1 MNSFKKYSGLL
12 GWILLC
18 VIAGVIGAYF
28 DPGIWYETIEKPS
41 FTPPNWVFPIVWP
54 LLYLLMAIAAWLI
67 WKDFGFTKARR
78 PLQWFGLQLALNAA
92 WSWLF
97 FGRHSIGVAL
107 GEIVLLWAA
116 ILFTII
122 LFWERSKWAGM
133 LMIPY
138 LLWVSYAVALNYAI
152 WQIN

>member
-1 MNSFKKYSGLL
+1 MSSFKKYGGLA
-12 GWILLC
+12 GWILVCAL
-18 VIAGVIGAYF
+18 AGVIGAYF
-28 DPGIWYETIEKPS
+28 EPGIWYDTIAKPE

-54 LLYLLMAIAAWLI
+54 VLYLCMAIAVWLV
-67 WKDFGFTKARR
+67 WKDFGFEEGRR
-78 PLQWFGLQLALNAA
+78 PLQWFILQLILNAA

-107 GEIVLLWAA
+107 GEIALLWVA

-122 LFWERSKWAGM
+122 LFWYRNKAAAG

-138 LLWVSYAVALNYAI
+138 LLWVSYAVALNLAI
-152 WQIN
+152 WQLN